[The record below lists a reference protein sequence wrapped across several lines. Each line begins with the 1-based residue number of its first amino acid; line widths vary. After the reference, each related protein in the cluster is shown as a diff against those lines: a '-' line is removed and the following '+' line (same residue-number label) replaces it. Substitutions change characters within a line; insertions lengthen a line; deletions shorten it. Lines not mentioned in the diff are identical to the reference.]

1 MRERRAICGLDI
13 GTAKVCAVIAED
25 RSGQGL
31 DVIGVGVS
39 PSGGVRR
46 GMVVDLER
54 TSRAVVEAVEKAE
67 RMAGVEVS
75 SVYAG
80 VAGVEAA
87 LVGSHGVVAVARPD
101 WEIMEEDVQRVL
113 EAARVISIPS
123 DREVMHILPREFV
136 LDGCRGIKDPVG
148 MSGIR
153 LEVFVQIVT
162 GAATTLQNVLKV
174 IHRAGLQ
181 AAELVLQPL
190 AAAEAVLTTEE
201 REAGCLLVDIG
212 GGTTTV
218 AVFYEGSLWH
228 TGVIPVAG
236 GHLTSD
242 LAIGLR
248 LSLSEAE
255 EAKRR
260 LGTAR
265 EERKAGPTPAALP
278 RIRGV
283 EWTAERIVQARL
295 EEIFELVRR
304 EAEKAL
310 HPIYRPTCAVLT
322 GGTALLP
329 QIEQVASEVLGLPV
343 RIGVPI
349 GVGGLV
355 ETVATPDYATAVGLA
370 LWGKEAISSAERSL
384 SHEGRKKRGLW
395 GRLQSW
401 FEEFFA

>member
-31 DVIGVGVS
+31 DVVGVGVS

-46 GMVVDLER
+46 GIVVDLER

-101 WEIMEEDVQRVL
+101 QNHGEDVQRVL

-123 DREVMHILPREFV
+123 DREVMHILPRSSFY
-136 LDGCRGIKDPVG
+136 GCRGIKDPVG

-162 GAATTLQNVLKV
+162 GAATTLQNVVKA

-190 AAAEAVLTTEE
+190 AAAEAVLTPEE
-201 REAGCLLVDIG
+201 KEAGCLLVDIG

-218 AVFYEGSLWH
+218 AVFYEGFLWH
-228 TGVIPVAG
+228 VGVIPVAG

-260 LGTAR
+260 LGAAR
-265 EERKAGPTPAALP
+265 EERKAGSASSSPL
-278 RIRGV
+278 RVKGG
-283 EWTAERIVQARL
+283 EWTAERIIQARL

-304 EAEKAL
+304 EADKAL

-329 QIEQVASEVLGLPV
+329 QIEQVAAEVLGLPV
-343 RIGVPI
+343 RIGVPT

-355 ETVATPDYATAVGLA
+355 ETVATPEYAAAVGLA
-370 LWGKEAISSAERSL
+370 LWGRGAISSAERSS

-401 FEEFFA
+401 LEEFFA